1 METEDSIERGKTLFE
16 SLIYTL
22 NMTAMQQLGK
32 VDDLLQT
39 KEKDLIGAK
48 DTFDLLLVLKE
59 KTEGNLSDEE
69 SRFMDKIINNISKH
83 MNENIFSEVKIDE
96 IESMEG

>member
-1 METEDSIERGKTLFE
+1 MELEDSIERGRTLFE
-16 SLIYTL
+16 SLVYTL

-48 DTFDLLLVLKE
+48 DTYDLLVVLKE
-59 KTEGNLSDEE
+59 KTQGNLSDEE
-69 SRFMDKIINNISKH
+69 TRFIDKIIKNVAKYMDKIVFTEVDSK
-83 MNENIFSEVKIDE
+83 NVEKE
-96 IESMEG
+96 